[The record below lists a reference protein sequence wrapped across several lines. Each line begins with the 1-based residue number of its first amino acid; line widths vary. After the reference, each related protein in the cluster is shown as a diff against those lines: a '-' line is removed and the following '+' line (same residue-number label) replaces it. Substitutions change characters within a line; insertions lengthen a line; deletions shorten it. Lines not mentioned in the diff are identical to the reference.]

1 MFLNPKANNIV
12 FYSMLKYYE
21 KYQKRRNQTQI
32 FEALNNLKS
41 LPHMIISEIEH
52 DSVKLIAK
60 NYEKDNLA
68 GK

>member
-1 MFLNPKANNIV
+1 M

-21 KYQKRRNQTQI
+21 KCQKRRNETQI
-32 FEALNNLKS
+32 CEALNNLKS

-52 DSVKLIAK
+52 DSVKLIAE
-60 NYEKDNLA
+60 NYEKDKLA